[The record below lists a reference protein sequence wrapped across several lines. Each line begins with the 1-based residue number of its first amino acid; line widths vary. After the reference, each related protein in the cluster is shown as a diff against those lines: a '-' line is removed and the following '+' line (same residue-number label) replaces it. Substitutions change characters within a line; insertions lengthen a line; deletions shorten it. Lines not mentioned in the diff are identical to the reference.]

1 MRLPSLMLVAASAT
15 LLAPTTVPGS
25 GAATPAAPAAPTA
38 PTAPAADPAGARVE
52 PAAPREG
59 AVRAADLLARARDC
73 APVSRGRYR
82 SDDGAPADIPVCGTR
97 DAVFWKADMD
107 IDCDGR
113 PGRHCN
119 RRTDPYFSA
128 SAAFTQSDGRYPDAE
143 RLPYVVVPAPSRV
156 WDHRAHGVRGGSV
169 AAVVYRDRVR
179 YAVVGD
185 VGPGHTIG
193 EASYAAAEELGID
206 PDPRV
211 GGTASGV
218 TYIVFKDSQAS
229 PVESHAA
236 AVAAGERLARKWLD
250 TAAEAVSDPP
260 AHGSAHGPVPT
271 GRQSPDQPSS
281 TGGTTPL
288 LTASEA
294 RRTAAACSPV
304 SAGLPVPAKCGPS
317 AAGP

>member
-1 MRLPSLMLVAASAT
+1 
-15 LLAPTTVPGS
+15 
-25 GAATPAAPAAPTA
+25 
-38 PTAPAADPAGARVE
+38 
-52 PAAPREG
+52 
-59 AVRAADLLARARDC
+59 
-73 APVSRGRYR
+73 
-82 SDDGAPADIPVCGTR
+82 
-97 DAVFWKADMD
+97 
-107 IDCDGR
+107 
-113 PGRHCN
+113 
-119 RRTDPYFSA
+119 
-128 SAAFTQSDGRYPDAE
+128 
-143 RLPYVVVPAPSRV
+143 
-156 WDHRAHGVRGGSV
+156 
-169 AAVVYRDRVR
+169 VVYRDRVR